1 MAYDASISAPYS
13 GRPSYY
19 SYLYVRR
26 DQTDV
31 ANNRSSYAWAYYARG
46 PANVSY
52 ALDCF
57 GWAVNVGG
65 QGFSGCSNLDFRGRG
80 EIGLGGN
87 TTGWFGHDGN
97 GYLSIVIDSYHGPAS
112 IFGTSDPGAVWFGT
126 DRIPRTPATVN
137 APTVSNVGTDRM
149 TLSWNIPDNR
159 GSAIDAMLLRRYPT
173 SDTSIG
179 GYTDYPLAA
188 NATSHTPTGLAPA
201 TTYYWVVYAR
211 NGVGYSAQS
220 GKTAGTT
227 LPATPPPFTVEPA
240 LSGLQAVVKLTP
252 PSGSTGVTSYTI
264 EYQEVGSTTVKTL
277 TGASPI
283 TVMGLT
289 PGKSIRW
296 RALANYGSVKSP
308 WSDWVTY
315 FQPNPNTN
323 PGQYFDGSTADTAD
337 VDYQWT
343 GTVNN
348 SVSRAVGKKV
358 TGWAAFATA
367 AQYSGG
373 TGAMYRVTGAIGRH
387 PDGSPAGSYSAR
399 YAFFS
404 DATAVGFRAG
414 LENTAQGRA
423 EVSEGGVYFASI
435 YARPS
440 KTQRLAAEITW
451 YNSAGIGVSRLMGP
465 SQLVEAGQTV
475 VLGVNGMAA
484 QDGFAIVT
492 AVDVA
497 GDGWNL
503 WRGGD
508 TITVDAAMITVGAA
522 YAFFDGSSPDTTQF
536 DYSWTGLPNAST
548 SIRTTLAADAVDPLA
563 DPDCPAPPTPP
574 GPPAIEDDCITEVGV
589 WRRYWV
595 QIAQPEVAEWVAT
608 IPTLTLTTGAQPAR
622 EVRIRYYENPDETP
636 PSAFTPGDFVAEQI
650 IRYIPPGTSMILDGV
665 SERAR
670 ASVGDGEYIAAD
682 HLVYGTGGAP
692 ATWPVLECGLG
703 FLVSLDVPLDA
714 QLGNLTTELSLT
726 RRML

>member
-1 MAYDASISAPYS
+1 MAYDASTSAVYS
-13 GRPSYY
+13 GRTSYY

-46 PANVSY
+46 PRGVSF
-52 ALDCF
+52 ALDCY
-57 GWAVNVGG
+57 GWGVNVGG
-65 QGFSGCSNLDFRGRG
+65 TNWGGCSNLDFRNTG
-80 EIGLGGN
+80 EIVLGA
-87 TTGWFGHDGN
+87 TTTPWYGHDGN
-97 GYLSIVIDSYHGPAS
+97 GYLSIVIDAVHGPAS
-112 IFGTSDPGAVWFGT
+112 IFGTSDPGVVWFGV

-173 SDTSIG
+173 ADTSVG

-188 NATSHTPTGLAPA
+188 NATSHTPTGLNPA

-227 LPATPPPFTVEPA
+227 LPATPPPFTVEPS
-240 LSGLQAVVKLTP
+240 LSGLQAVVTLTP
-252 PSGSTGVTSYTI
+252 PSGSTGVTGYDV
-264 EYQEVGSTTVKTL
+264 EYRPVGATDAQTT
-277 TGASPI
+277 TGTSPR
-283 TVMGLT
+283 TVTGLT
-289 PGKSIRW
+289 PGTSYQW
-296 RALANYGSVKSP
+296 RARAKYGSVNSP

-323 PGQYFDGSTADTAD
+323 PGQYFDGTTADTAD
-337 VDYQWT
+337 IDYQWT
-343 GTVNN
+343 STVNN
-348 SVSRAVGKKV
+348 SVSQAVGKKV
-358 TGWAAFATA
+358 TGWRDFAAAATS
-367 AQYSGG
+367 SGG
-373 TGAMYRVTGAIGRH
+373 TGAQYRVTGAVGKY
-387 PDGSPAGSYSAR
+387 PGGQAAGDFACR
-399 YAFFS
+399 YAFFR
-404 DATAVGFRAG
+404 DATAANFRAG
-414 LENTAQGRA
+414 TENSAQGRA
-423 EVSEGGVYFASI
+423 EVSEGGVYFGSI

-440 KTQRLAAEITW
+440 RSQRLAAGITW
-451 YNSAGIGVSRLMGP
+451 IDGATNAVVRVLGP
-465 SQLVEAGQTV
+465 AQIVPAGQTV
-475 VLGVNGMAA
+475 QLLASGVAPS
-484 QDGFAIVT
+484 DGFATVE
-492 AVDVA
+492 AVDVN
-497 GDGWNL
+497 GDGWSL
-503 WRGGD
+503 WKGGD
-508 TITVDAAMITVGAA
+508 TITVDAAMITVGAQ
-522 YAFFDGSSPDTTQF
+522 YPYFDGSTPDSGQY
-536 DYSWTGLPNAST
+536 DYAWLGAPHASVST
-548 SIRTTLAADAVDPLA
+548 RTTLAADAVDPLA
-563 DPDCPAPPTPP
+563 DPDCPAPPSPP
-574 GPPAIEDDCITEVGV
+574 GPPAISDDCITEVGV

-608 IPTLTLTTGAQPAR
+608 IPTLTIETGTQAAR

-650 IRYIPPGTSMILDGV
+650 IRYIPPSTTMILDGV

-670 ASVGDGEYIAAD
+670 ASVGGGEYTPAD

-692 ATWPVLECGLG
+692 ATWPVLECGQG

-714 QLGNLTTELSLT
+714 QLGNLTTDLSLT